1 MKKIIFILIFAI
13 LTSSCGYKVVK
24 RGELANYDITEITST
39 GDKRV
44 NFKIKNKLLLS
55 SNRDEK
61 KLISI
66 NLNTKKNKIIKEKN
80 IKNEV
85 TKYTIGI
92 NIEVEIKQIDK
103 INFEKFSVSKSG
115 DYDVSSQYSQ
125 TLNNE
130 KKVTDLLTDK
140 LSDEILNELGQRLND
155 N

>member
-140 LSDEILNELGQRLND
+140 LSDEILNELEQRLND

>member
-66 NLNTKKNKIIKEKN
+66 NLNTKKIK
-80 IKNEV
+80 
-85 TKYTIGI
+85 
-92 NIEVEIKQIDK
+92 
-103 INFEKFSVSKSG
+103 
-115 DYDVSSQYSQ
+115 
-125 TLNNE
+125 
-130 KKVTDLLTDK
+130 
-140 LSDEILNELGQRLND
+140 
-155 N
+155 